1 MGAKIIEKHVTFN
14 RNSYGADHKASIS
27 IKNFAKMVSE
37 IRKIE
42 KILGSKKK
50 NITFEEKSNKKSAR
64 KSIFVKKNL
73 LKGHILKY
81 SDLSFKKPGIGI
93 NNGI

>member
-1 MGAKIIEKHVTFN
+1 
-14 RNSYGADHKASIS
+14 
-27 IKNFAKMVSE
+27 MVSE

-42 KILGSKKK
+42 KFQAKKK

-93 NNGI
+93 NQWNLEK